1 MLGNLL
7 NYLEA
12 IDLYTEN
19 WVDLIVCKLYLSEV
33 V

>member
-1 MLGNLL
+1 MLDNLL

-12 IDLYTEN
+12 IELYTEK
-19 WVDLIVCKLYLSEV
+19 WVDLKVCKLYLSEV